1 VSSRPSFLSPF
12 QCRGKKP
19 QILNRLKA
27 ALAARAA
34 PEEAG
39 QEEPE
44 QRQGETAG
52 AEETVD
58 QPPEDEQPLSPVQPE
73 LEPESEPESE
83 PIVATVEE
91 SERKSEDDDDDDKRT
106 KRDRRWSDAMEED
119 EGEVEEEEEEEETDT
134 KTRKRRKQQK
144 EEEDGDEREKLR
156 DESRISKHRK
166 KLEQNE
172 RRRIR
177 SNQPAT
183 RPWSDPEELTRD
195 EIAIELKKRNYP
207 VRLMCVRVQLRAP
220 VSCAVCAVR
229 RVSFGTCVNTL
240 SLRWQSN
247 GSRNALVRRLA
258 YVMAVERGEE
268 DPLAI
273 PPEDCEL
280 MTKDQLA
287 TALAKRGFDVCIHRV
302 VCCVSRV
309 VMRVL
314 TFLNARMLGRLQ
326 SCDNDSRRASHGRRR

>member
-1 VSSRPSFLSPF
+1 MSSRPSFLSSF

-119 EGEVEEEEEEEETDT
+119 EGEVEEEEEETDT

-207 VRLMCVRVQLRAP
+207 VRL
-220 VSCAVCAVR
+220 VCA
-229 RVSFGTCVNTL
+229 C
-240 SLRWQSN
+240 
-247 GSRNALVRRLA
+247 
-258 YVMAVERGEE
+258 
-268 DPLAI
+268 
-273 PPEDCEL
+273 
-280 MTKDQLA
+280 
-287 TALAKRGFDVCIHRV
+287 V
-302 VCCVSRV
+302 VCGASCVV
-309 VMRVL
+309 PFGPVL
-314 TFLNARMLGRLQ
+314 ILCRCLGRAMAREMRW
-326 SCDNDSRRASHGRRR
+326 CDGSPMSWRWSAAKKIRWPSHPKTANS